1 MNIARVQSPLMN
13 DFINRL
19 KTEFEQNANPEIAL
33 KQKAYMKNQFEFYG
47 IKTPVRRKIQK
58 HFFAKKYL
66 PPKIKL
72 ETIIKTLWEKPER
85 EYQYFSQELT
95 FRYINQFERKDI
107 ALFEFM
113 IINKS
118 WWDTID
124 FIAPKLVGEYFKI
137 YPEQRN
143 TFIEKW
149 IVSNNIWLQRTAIL
163 FQLNYKSD
171 LDKDFLAYVI
181 NSLLGSK
188 EFFINKAIGWIL
200 RQYSRFNPNWV
211 IEFTKQTQ
219 LDKLSY
225 KEALRLI
232 NNSQTTH

>member
-1 MNIARVQSPLMN
+1 MSE
-13 DFINRL
+13 FINIL
-19 KTEFEQNANPEIAL
+19 ETEFEKNANPEIAL
-33 KQKAYMKNQFEFYG
+33 GQKTYMKNKFEFYG
-47 IKTPVRRKIQK
+47 IKTPIRRKIQK
-58 HFFAKKYL
+58 PFLVKEYL
-66 PPKIKL
+66 PPKKEL
-72 ETIIKTLWEKPER
+72 ETIIKTLWKKSER
-85 EYQYFSQELT
+85 EYQYFSQELA
-95 FRYINQFERKDI
+95 YKYVNQFEKKDI

-113 IINKS
+113 IIHKS

-124 FIAPKLVGEYFKI
+124 LIAPKLVGNYFKI
-137 YPEQRN
+137 YPEQRD
-143 TFIEKW
+143 TYVEKW
-149 IVSNNIWLQRTAIL
+149 IASNNIWLQRTAIL

-200 RQYSRFNPNWV
+200 RKYSRINPDWV
-211 IEFTKQTQ
+211 IEFTNHTQ

-232 NNSQTTH
+232 N